1 MNNDDLLRYSKQ
13 ILLPEIDIEG
23 QNKLLSSK
31 VFIIGMGGLGTI
43 VSEILIRS
51 GVGSIF
57 LCDDDKVEI
66 SNLHRQFL
74 YQEEDLGSQKTKK
87 AFERL
92 RKINKNCEIK
102 YSTEKVTTKNL
113 ELLAKEYKF
122 IIDCTDNFDSRY
134 LINSYCHS
142 TKKFLI
148 SASVI
153 GWKGQW
159 FTIDFSKNS
168 TCYECIFGFSRE
180 KDLTCAE
187 SGVSPSM
194 VGVIGS
200 MQANEAIKSII
211 GLFNQQE
218 LTLNQYDGQRNR
230 MSSMQIT
237 KDLSCRICN

>member
-23 QNKLLSSK
+23 QKKLLCSK
-31 VFIIGMGGLGTI
+31 VFLIGIGGLGTI

-74 YQEEDLGSQKTKK
+74 YEEEDLGSQKTKI

-92 RKINKNCEIK
+92 RRINKNCEIK
-102 YSTEKVTTKNL
+102 YSVEKASIKNL
-113 ELLAKEYKF
+113 ETLAQGYEF

-134 LINSYCHS
+134 AINRYCHS

-159 FTIDFSKNS
+159 FTIDFSRNS
-168 TCYECIFGFSRE
+168 PCYECIFGFSRE

-187 SGVSPSM
+187 AGISPSA
-194 VGVIGS
+194 VGVLGS
-200 MQANEAIKSII
+200 LQANEAIKSIL
-211 GLFNQQE
+211 GLFNEEE

-230 MSSMQIT
+230 MTSIKIE
-237 KDLSCRICN
+237 KDPSCRVCN